1 MMGNT
6 ATGDFNKR
14 IILQSFIAKTDDD
27 IGNHSSEWKD
37 FYKCWASVNCVGGR
51 EYYRAAQSNSQND
64 MIFKIRYSKAISEY
78 DTSEIRIVY
87 NGKIYNIKHID
98 DYMQQHRELVIRAD
112 EINGRG

>member
-1 MMGNT
+1 M
-6 ATGDFNKR
+6 AYNKKVEIQAIYEEQDSIGQNVPEWR
-14 IILQSFIAKTDDD
+14 TIFIP
-27 IGNHSSEWKD
+27 
-37 FYKCWASVNCVGGR
+37 WASVNCVGGR